1 MTNSENIYFSF
12 CEAENEFCTKKSID
26 SLKKMID
33 IYIEAYKKDVVIG
46 EHEIV
51 DSTIM
56 ILSNNPDHVLIE
68 YLEKKRE
75 GEESDDLKEEIGE
88 LIKLVDNNI
97 K

>member
-1 MTNSENIYFSF
+1 MTNSENLYFSF
-12 CEAENEFCTKKSID
+12 CEAENEFCTGKSID

-33 IYIEAYKKDVVIG
+33 IYVEAYKKDEVIG

-56 ILSNNPDHVLIE
+56 ILSNNPDHALIE

-75 GEESDDLKEEIGE
+75 EEESDDLKEEIGE
-88 LIKLVDNNI
+88 LIKLVDNNA

>member
-1 MTNSENIYFSF
+1 MH
-12 CEAENEFCTKKSID
+12 KKSID

-51 DSTIM
+51 DSIIM

>member
-1 MTNSENIYFSF
+1 MNNSEKLYSSF

-51 DSTIM
+51 DSIIM
-56 ILSNNPDHVLIE
+56 ILSNNPDYALID

-75 GEESDDLKEEIGE
+75 DEESDDLKEEMGE
-88 LIKLVDNNI
+88 LIKLVNNNI

>member
-1 MTNSENIYFSF
+1 
-12 CEAENEFCTKKSID
+12 
-26 SLKKMID
+26 MID

-51 DSTIM
+51 DSIIM